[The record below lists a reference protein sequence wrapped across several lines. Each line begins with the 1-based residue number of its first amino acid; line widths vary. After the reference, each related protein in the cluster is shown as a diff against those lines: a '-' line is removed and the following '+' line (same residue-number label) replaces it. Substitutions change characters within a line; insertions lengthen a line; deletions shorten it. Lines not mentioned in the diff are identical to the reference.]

1 MDDGGGGGE
10 IRMATWA
17 YFLFI
22 YLFIPPPPPF
32 TGWFSL
38 LHQKGAE
45 RVLSSPSVVLLSS
58 GEE

>member
-1 MDDGGGGGE
+1 MDDGGGGGRFE
-10 IRMATWA
+10 WQLGLI
-17 YFLFI
+17 F
-22 YLFIPPPPPF
+22 YLFIPPPPPPF